1 MMSCLSWMRGKRV
14 LNRFFLSEL
23 SIHKAFSHHSTK
35 LQHVLLSSFIGARI
49 YHLLHQHKCRN
60 INTGSKPNIFHLVLV
75 FTLILLNLIQDPVFF
90 FFFFGNLSKRHCLSL
105 LLYNWISFKLSFVL
119 SFSVKF
125 MQCWAFLFLVQ
136 YTQSC
141 GFSACQSGERMSGQ
155 FAYQIYWR
163 RRGLCACQIY
173 WRRRGLSA
181 CQWRSHRLCV
191 RHCTWRRCG
200 LCVSSLKE
208 VWFTIHRR
216 FTKGGV
222 ASVSLSK
229 YGVVRNM
236 SVFITSLW
244 PVCQAT

>member
-1 MMSCLSWMRGKRV
+1 MSCLSWMRGKRV

-90 FFFFGNLSKRHCLSL
+90 FFFGNLSKRHCLSL

-119 SFSVKF
+119 SFSVTF

-181 CQWRSHRLCV
+181 CLSVKVTSPMCP
-191 RHCTWRRCG
+191 
-200 LCVSSLKE
+200 SLYMKE
-208 VWFTIHRR
+208 VWPLCVLI
-216 FTKGGV
+216 KGGMV
-222 ASVSLSK
+222 YNPQTVYKRRRGLCQSK
-229 YGVVRNM
+229 
-236 SVFITSLW
+236 
-244 PVCQAT
+244 